1 VAVLDPIIEPT
12 PDPIVEPTPDPVV
25 EPTPDPIV
33 EPTPDPIVEPTSE
46 PAAPSRSFVNSI
58 SDYPVNTT
66 EIPESQKQVLKDLAF
81 QLKQNKFLTVVVSG
95 HTDITGTPEYNQV
108 LSRKRAASVKAY
120 LISQG
125 VPAER
130 VKIEYYGITKPIASN
145 ATVEGRKKNR
155 RVDIE
160 IVKN

>member
-1 VAVLDPIIEPT
+1 VLF
-12 PDPIVEPTPDPVV
+12 
-25 EPTPDPIV
+25 
-33 EPTPDPIVEPTSE
+33 
-46 PAAPSRSFVNSI
+46 RSDI
-58 SDYPVNTT
+58 SGS
-66 EIPESQKQVLKDLAF
+66 PEF
-81 QLKQNKFLTVVVSG
+81 
-95 HTDITGTPEYNQV
+95 NQV

-130 VKIEYYGITKPIASN
+130 IKIEYFGSTRPIASN
-145 ATVEGRKKNR
+145 DTVEGRKKNR